1 MKNIKLIAID
11 LDGTLLRD
19 DISISNYT
27 KEILLKAKDKGIR
40 IVIATGRMFCSAR
53 AWGMKI
59 GIGDVPMCVYTGS
72 MVGLC
77 ESGRIISD
85 QRMDLKI
92 ARDILNVGKE
102 NNWYMQSYI
111 DDTVYVP
118 FRDERT
124 DRYEKTCGIKAQVLG
139 DDFWTPSKAPT
150 KVLFYDDDLSVM
162 AKIRKIVGEKF
173 KNSAGSVISQPN
185 YFELNK
191 KGVSKGNTLTK
202 LCNEWGISLDN
213 VMTFGNAQNDVSM
226 FNISPWSFAVE
237 NASDTAKAHAKF
249 TTFSNNKDGVAR
261 AIAKYVLEE

>member
-1 MKNIKLIAID
+1 MKDIRLIAID

-19 DISISNYT
+19 DISVSDYT
-27 KEILLKAKDKGIR
+27 KRILLKAKEKGIR

-77 ESGRIISD
+77 ESGKIISD
-85 QRMDLKI
+85 QRMDLKV

-111 DDTVYVP
+111 EDTVYVP

-124 DRYEKTCGIKAQVLG
+124 DKYEEVCGIKAQVLG
-139 DDFWTPSKAPT
+139 EDFWTPTKAPT
-150 KVLFYDDDLSVM
+150 KVLFYDNDLSVM
-162 AKIRKIVGEKF
+162 KKIRETVGTKFEKV
-173 KNSAGSVISQPN
+173 AGSVISQPN

-191 KGVSKGNTLTK
+191 KGVSKGAALTK
-202 LCNEWGISLDN
+202 LCNEWGINLEN

-226 FNISPWSFAVE
+226 FNLSQWSFAVE
-237 NASDTAKAHAKF
+237 NASDTAKQAAQF
-249 TTFSNNKDGVAR
+249 RTLSNNEDGVAR
-261 AIAKYVLEE
+261 AIEKYVLEE